1 MKKKIINY
9 PAILNTS
16 LEYIKEKIEFYNSIG
31 LHNVLIKDTSHLIT
45 SLSLVYARYMFLK
58 EKDITIDEIYFGV
71 GYKAG
76 VITVDDENFAK
87 KIISLLEQ

>member
-1 MKKKIINY
+1 M
-9 PAILNTS
+9 LQ
-16 LEYIKEKIEFYNSIG
+16 G
-31 LHNVLIKDTSHLIT
+31 
-45 SLSLVYARYMFLK
+45 
-58 EKDITIDEIYFGV
+58 DEIYFGV